1 MQKTLI
7 ILLSVLLFSACGR
20 KPKEPADTPT
30 SGEILL
36 ACADNFQNII
46 NAELNVFSAHYQQ
59 AFVFPIYV
67 SESEAIRMLMEDSVK
82 IAVTSR
88 DLNAAENYKLKPN
101 QVIRKYLFAFEG
113 IAIVANQANKD
124 TIFSVSTLKK
134 ILLGEI
140 TEWKQIN
147 QNSNLGEIKVLFDSK
162 ETSILN
168 YLVDSITQTTEN
180 LSPNLYATKGIEDL
194 RDRIAEQPNAIGI
207 VGLNQIGNESTKTY
221 REFTSKTRFIWVSK
235 DENSKPTLPYAG
247 DLHNGDYPLW
257 RPIYVLLGETRN
269 GLPKGFCFFLTQE
282 VGQKI
287 ILKAGLMPISDPQNM
302 FIQLNDE

>member
-1 MQKTLI
+1 MKKTIFILTA
-7 ILLSVLLFSACGR
+7 ILLFAACR
-20 KPKEPADTPT
+20 QKPKGQTDTLT

-46 NAELNVFSAHYQQ
+46 NAQLDIFNAHYKQ
-59 AFVFPIYV
+59 AFIFPMYV
-67 SESEAIRMLMEDSVK
+67 SESEAIKMLLNDSVK
-82 IAVTSR
+82 IAITSR
-88 DLNAAENYKLKPN
+88 DLNAVENQKLKPN

-147 QNSNLGEIKVLFDSK
+147 PKSNLGEIKVLFDSK
-162 ETSILN
+162 GTSILN
-168 YLVDSITQTTEN
+168 YIADSITKTTEN
-180 LSPNLYATKGIEDL
+180 LSQNLFYTKGIDDL
-194 RDRIAEQPNAIGI
+194 RDKIANQPNAISI
-207 VGLNQIGNESTKTY
+207 VGLNQIGNENTKRY
-221 REFTSKTRFIWVSK
+221 REFTSKTRFIWVKK

-247 DLHNGDYPLW
+247 DLNSGDYPFW

-269 GLPKGFCFFLTQE
+269 GLPKSFCFFLTQE

-287 ILKAGLMPISDPQNM
+287 ILKAGLMPIGDPQNTY
-302 FIQLNDE
+302 IQVNNE